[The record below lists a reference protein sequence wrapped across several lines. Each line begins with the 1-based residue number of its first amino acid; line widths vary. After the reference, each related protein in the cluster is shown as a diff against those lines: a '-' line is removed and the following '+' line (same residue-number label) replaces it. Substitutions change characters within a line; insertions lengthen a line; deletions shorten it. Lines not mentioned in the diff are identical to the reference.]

1 MLEQLRQL
9 QKEKEETEEQRK
21 LLSSNLSEEELTK
34 KMNDKI
40 KEQQDRIKELEEK
53 QKKNIEILDG

>member
-1 MLEQLRQL
+1 
-9 QKEKEETEEQRK
+9 
-21 LLSSNLSEEELTK
+21 
-34 KMNDKI
+34 MNDKI